1 MMRKPKNNGF
11 TLVEVVVAV
20 AVIAIGLAATI
31 KTVSSSIR
39 NTALLN
45 ERIIANWVA
54 QNAMA
59 VHQLNL
65 NHDQNISVNGK
76 ENIMNTD
83 WLWSKTLRTSDDA
96 NIQVVDVQVNKD
108 GGDSQQ
114 IYSYVSSLYAVFD
127 NGDEKI

>member
-1 MMRKPKNNGF
+1 MIRKPHNDGF

-59 VHQLNL
+59 AHQLNL
-65 NHDQNISVNGK
+65 NHDQK
-76 ENIMNTD
+76 
-83 WLWSKTLRTSDDA
+83 
-96 NIQVVDVQVNKD
+96 
-108 GGDSQQ
+108 
-114 IYSYVSSLYAVFD
+114 
-127 NGDEKI
+127 